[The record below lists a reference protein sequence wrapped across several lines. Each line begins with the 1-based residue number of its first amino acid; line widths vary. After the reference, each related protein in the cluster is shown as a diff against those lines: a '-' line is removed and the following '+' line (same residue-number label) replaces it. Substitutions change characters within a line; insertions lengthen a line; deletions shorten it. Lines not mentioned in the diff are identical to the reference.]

1 MVEGGIVA
9 PVFVLMFI
17 FNVYL
22 GGVYQAKYKSFMK
35 SRFSTWSY
43 ASQNCTGGDGNASKE
58 QNQDG
63 FQSPPEA
70 GQGAGGQVPGA
81 SDATASFFMAH
92 GQDKEHFMY
101 LGNRITNNSQDKW
114 VHTESWVMCNEEPHG
129 HNIFTYLGS
138 NIMSL
143 IKSAF

>member
-22 GGVYQAKYKSFMK
+22 GGVYQAKYKSFMH

-43 ASQNCTGGDGNASKE
+43 ASQNCTNGDGNASSE
-58 QNQDG
+58 ENNQG
-63 FQSPPEA
+63 FQSPQEA
-70 GQGAGGQVPGA
+70 GQGAGAQVPGG

-101 LGNRITNNSQDKW
+101 LGNRITNEGQDKW
-114 VHTESWVMCNEEPHG
+114 VHTESWVMCNEEKHG
-129 HNIFTYLGS
+129 YNKITYLGS

-143 IKSAF
+143 IQSAL